1 MTVATDIKSE
11 PRSAS
16 EGADLVRD
24 LQAAVQRVGEVV
36 RGKDDVIQLAMVSF
50 LARGHLLLEDVPGV
64 GKTTLG
70 RALARTLG
78 GSFARI
84 QLTADLLP
92 ADIVGGQIVDRDS
105 GQLKFR
111 PGPVF
116 ANVVLA
122 DELNRATPRTQS
134 GLLEAMSERSISV
147 DGDTHALPNPFLVIA
162 TQNPM
167 EHHGVYALPQSQMDR
182 FLVRTNLGYPDD
194 ETECQLLLGRAR
206 SDGAATKVED
216 LQALLSPSSSATIFA
231 AVDAVTLSED
241 IARYIQAIA
250 RASREARALSTGVST
265 RGALQFAQACRARAL
280 LSGRKFVTP
289 DDVHGLAI
297 SVCAHRVVLRGNDR
311 PTREECEAVLGD
323 VVNQVPVP
331 V

>member
-1 MTVATDIKSE
+1 MPA
-11 PRSAS
+11 SAN
-16 EGADLVRD
+16 GDLVRD
-24 LQAAVQRVGEVV
+24 LQSAVARVGEVV
-36 RGKDDVIQLAMVSF
+36 RGKDDVIQLAMVCF

-70 RALARTLG
+70 RALARILG

-92 ADIVGGQIVDRDS
+92 ADIVGGQVVDRDS
-105 GQLKFR
+105 GQLRFR

-147 DGDTHALPNPFLVIA
+147 DGTTHSLPSPFLVIA

-182 FLVRTNLGYPDD
+182 FLIRTNLGYPDD
-194 ETECQLLLGRAR
+194 DTECALLLGRAQ
-206 SDGAATKVED
+206 SDDAATKVED
-216 LQALLSPSSSATIFA
+216 LQALLSPENSAAIFG
-231 AVDAVTLSED
+231 AVDAVNLSED
-241 IARYIQAIA
+241 IARYIQGIV

-280 LSGRKFVTP
+280 LSGRQFVTP
-289 DDVHGLAI
+289 DDVHGLAV
-297 SVCAHRVVLRGNDR
+297 SVCAHRVVLKGNDR
-311 PTREECEAVLGD
+311 PTRQECEAVLSD
-323 VVNQVPVP
+323 IVAQIAVPV
-331 V
+331 